1 MPKHFHEELQD
12 LTRHVL
18 HMGGLV
24 ESALDRALGALLDR
38 DPVAAREVIEG
49 DNTIDELELD
59 IEEKCLDLLAL
70 HQPVARDLRFITGIL
85 KINSDLER
93 MADLAANIAERS
105 EVLSQVPPLPF
116 RPDVSRMAAVVKQMV
131 REGLDAL
138 VRRDVNAALRVWKR
152 DDEADRLFREILG
165 EAIQFMRA
173 QPERIGDTQHLT
185 GALRNLERIA
195 DHATNIAEDVIFME
209 EGRIVRHHV
218 MDFHRA
224 QMPDGTAG
232 GAEGGEPGR

>member
-1 MPKHFHEELQD
+1 MPKHFHEEMED
-12 LTRHVL
+12 LTKKVL

-24 ESALDRALGALLDR
+24 EAALDRALEALLDR
-38 DPVAAREVIEG
+38 DSEAARAVIEG
-49 DNTIDELELD
+49 DNVIDELELD

-70 HQPVARDLRFITGIL
+70 HQPVARDLRYIAGIL

-138 VRRDVNAALRVWKR
+138 VKRDVAAALRVWKR

-173 QPERIGDTQHLT
+173 QPDRIGDTQHLT

-195 DHATNIAEDVIFME
+195 DHATNIAEDVIFMA

-218 MDFHRA
+218 MEFHRVIA
-224 QMPDGTAG
+224 
-232 GAEGGEPGR
+232 AEGGAGG

>member
-1 MPKHFHEELQD
+1 MPKHFHEELSE
-12 LTRHVL
+12 LTKQVL

-24 ESALDRALGALLDR
+24 EESIDRSLASLLDR
-38 DPVAAREVIEG
+38 NASDARRVIDGDEVI
-49 DNTIDELELD
+49 DTQELE

-70 HQPVARDLRFITGIL
+70 HQPAARDLRYITGLL

-93 MADLAANIAERS
+93 MADLATNIAERA

-116 RPDVSRMAAVVKQMV
+116 RPDVSRFAAVVKQMV

-138 VRRDVNAALRVWKR
+138 VNRDVAAALRVWSR
-152 DDEADRLFREILG
+152 DDEADSLFREILG
-165 EAIQFMRA
+165 EAIQFMKEN
-173 QPERIGDTQHLT
+173 PERLGDALHLT

-195 DHATNIAEDVIFME
+195 DHATNIAEDVIFMA

-218 MDFHRA
+218 MEFKRSRQA
-224 QMPDGTAG
+224 R
-232 GAEGGEPGR
+232 GAAERDEQE

>member
-1 MPKHFHEELQD
+1 MPKHFHEELSE
-12 LTRHVL
+12 LTKQVL

-24 ESALDRALGALLDR
+24 EEAIDRSLGSLLDR
-38 DPVAAREVIEG
+38 NAAEARAVVDGDEVI
-49 DNTIDELELD
+49 DALELE

-70 HQPVARDLRFITGIL
+70 HQPVAKDLRYITGLL

-93 MADLAANIAERS
+93 MADLATNVAERA
-105 EVLSQVPPLPF
+105 EVLAQVPPLPF
-116 RPDVSRMAAVVKQMV
+116 RPDVSRFAAVVKQMV

-138 VRRDVNAALRVWKR
+138 VNRDVAAALRVWSR

-165 EAIQFMRA
+165 EAIQFMKEN
-173 QPERIGDTQHLT
+173 PERLGDALHLT

-195 DHATNIAEDVIFME
+195 DHATNIAEDVIFMA

-218 MDFHRA
+218 MEFKRA
-224 QMPDGTAG
+224 RQARTS
-232 GAEGGEPGR
+232 EGDEQE

>member
-12 LTRHVL
+12 LTRTVL
-18 HMGGLV
+18 HMGGMV
-24 ESALDRALGALLDR
+24 EGALDKALGALLDR
-38 DPVAAREVIEG
+38 DPGAAREVIDG
-49 DNTIDELELD
+49 DNAIDEMELD
-59 IEEKCLDLLAL
+59 VEEKCLDLLAL
-70 HQPVARDLRFITGIL
+70 HQPVARDLRYITGIL

-138 VRRDVNAALRVWKR
+138 VNRDVAAALRVWKR

-165 EAIQFMRA
+165 EAIGFMRTH
-173 QPERIGDTQHLT
+173 PDRIGDAQHLT

-195 DHATNIAEDVIFME
+195 DHATNIAEDVIFMA

-218 MDFHRA
+218 MEFHRSRH
-224 QMPDGTAG
+224 
-232 GAEGGEPGR
+232 GGEGEAGA